1 MVLPVTPRHSV
12 TSFIQIEPPAV
23 GFELNH
29 EEEMTDPISVV
40 VLSTGLDNFKDI
52 RRALT
57 AESRVKLLAG
67 GNDIDQLYE
76 EIVRL
81 KPAAAVIA
89 LGQNADH
96 AVRFI
101 ERLNSECPKT
111 AIISAAQDA
120 SPDLIL
126 KSLRAGARE
135 FLRIPISADELRTVL
150 DRISEFCH
158 KQLVEAPRKQGRMIA
173 VFSSKGGCGTS
184 FIATNFAAATNAK
197 TILVDLN
204 LQAGDLPLFLGV
216 EPKYSISDM
225 VEKRNRL
232 DEALINTLVTPHS
245 KNLWLLAAPREADSA
260 DEIEPQHVFEV
271 LQKLREH
278 YDYIVLD
285 PQHTFDSITLAA
297 LDQSDEIVLILTL
310 DIPAIRST
318 QRALEIFDRLGYPR
332 KKVRIVVNRWSKQI
346 DLDLRQVEKFLGE
359 PAVGFVP
366 SEYQTAVNSINLG
379 TPLVQSEPTSKI
391 ALEIR
396 RIAQEISLGVMPLSE
411 ATPRRTFWSSF
422 LKKQPAQVQAQAQF
436 NLQTSMEKI

>member
-1 MVLPVTPRHSV
+1 
-12 TSFIQIEPPAV
+12 
-23 GFELNH
+23 
-29 EEEMTDPISVV
+29 MTQPITLV
-40 VLSTGLDNFKDI
+40 VLSTGLDNFKEI
-52 RRALT
+52 RRAVS
-57 AESRVKLLAG
+57 AEGRVQLLAG
-67 GNDIDQLYE
+67 GNDPDQLYE

-81 KPAAAVIA
+81 KPAAAIIA
-89 LGQNADH
+89 LGPNSDT

-101 ERLNSECPKT
+101 ERLHAECPGT
-111 AIISAAQDA
+111 AVISAAQDA

-150 DRISEFCH
+150 DRVSEFCT
-158 KQLVEAPRKQGRMIA
+158 KQVETPTKKGRMVA

-184 FIATNFAAATNAK
+184 FIATNLAAATNSK

-204 LQAGDLPLFLGV
+204 LQAGDLPLFLGL
-216 EPKYSISDM
+216 EPKYSIADM

-232 DEALINTLVTPHS
+232 DETLINSLVTPHS
-245 KNLWLLAAPREADSA
+245 TNLSLLAAPREADSA
-260 DEIEPQHVFEV
+260 DEIEPQHVFDV

-278 YDYIVLD
+278 YDYVVLD

-318 QRALEIFDRLGYPR
+318 QRALEIFDKLGYPR

-359 PAVGFVP
+359 PVVGFVP
-366 SEYQTAVNSINLG
+366 SDYQTAVGSINLG
-379 TPLVQSEPTSKI
+379 TPLVQAEPTSKI

-396 RIAQEISLGVMPLSE
+396 RVAQQIALGLAPIDESKQ
-411 ATPRRTFWSSF
+411 RRPFWAA
-422 LKKQPAQVQAQAQF
+422 LIKKQSAQP
-436 NLQTSMEKI
+436 NLKLQTSMEKV